1 MKKTDKNTSSPQ
13 SYPPRKWLP
22 PLSEGKAILLMI
34 LILSIIL
41 IILDFTKTEN
51 SDPLRLLWIL
61 LCLFPLFY
69 NWVNHPIKKKDNKV
83 KAGETVISFDEIKKM
98 GNFDIKLFLLY
109 LQTTNNTIVIK
120 EKFEK
125 WKKKLSNKMLDQ
137 IKEK

>member
-1 MKKTDKNTSSPQ
+1 MIKIDKNTSAPQ
-13 SYPPRKWLP
+13 SYPPRKLLP
-22 PLSEGKAILLMI
+22 PLSEGKTILLMM
-34 LILSIIL
+34 LLLSIIL

-69 NWVNHPIKKKDNKV
+69 NWVNHRSKKKDNKV

-98 GNFDIKLFLLY
+98 GNFDIKLILLY

-137 IKEK
+137 IK